1 MLACLDV
8 AFALLIE
15 SGVEG
20 VVVPGVEVFL
30 HGAQGVAEALEVH
43 DFAFAEEANDVFDVG
58 VVDQAQDVVVGQAGL
73 LFGRQI
79 LVQVG
84 QGIAGRLQG
93 GRRKGIAGRGLRI
106 DAGRVVD
113 IVGVKAAGLDFSR
126 GEVAGELEDDG
137 ADHLGVAKLLGA
149 DVGQHAL
156 ALLIGHGVALAK
168 IAGRSA
174 HFAVGAAQLG
184 DNDLGQGGVGRGDL
198 NRVFQTF
205 FIDPHG

>member
-1 MLACLDV
+1 MATSDSMKAVPCTNTLDSYRPMPSLKRVFMTPCTLMAAPAMMLNSIPHIWFTSWAVCPGRESTIPCSPHQAHPGRPLLACLDV

-73 LFGRQI
+73 LFGRQV

-84 QGIAGRLQG
+84 QGIASRLQG
-93 GRRKGIAGRGLRI
+93 AVEKG
-106 DAGRVVD
+106 
-113 IVGVKAAGLDFSR
+113 
-126 GEVAGELEDDG
+126 
-137 ADHLGVAKLLGA
+137 
-149 DVGQHAL
+149 
-156 ALLIGHGVALAK
+156 
-168 IAGRSA
+168 
-174 HFAVGAAQLG
+174 
-184 DNDLGQGGVGRGDL
+184 
-198 NRVFQTF
+198 
-205 FIDPHG
+205 